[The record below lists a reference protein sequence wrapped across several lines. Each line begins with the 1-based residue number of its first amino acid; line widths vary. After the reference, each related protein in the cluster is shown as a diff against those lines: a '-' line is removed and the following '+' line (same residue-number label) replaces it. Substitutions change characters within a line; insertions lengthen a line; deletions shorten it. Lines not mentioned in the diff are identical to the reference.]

1 MVCSEKLRRQGVAYP
16 RTCADCG
23 LGPCRA
29 DGSVLPNRKGDW
41 MQMSSGRAYWPID
54 PRADE
59 VFIDDIANALARLCR
74 FGGHIREDIEFYCV
88 AEHSVHVADAI
99 YRDTND
105 KGLAFA
111 GLMHDGTEAYVTD
124 LIRPIKK
131 SMPEY
136 KRIEALNYAVIAQRF
151 GLPQALPFVV
161 KTYDERVLKDERAQ
175 VMAPSAEAWSTMNNS
190 VEPLGVTL
198 GCWRPF
204 VARDKFLHRFYFYG
218 GR

>member
-1 MVCSEKLRRQGVAYP
+1 
-16 RTCADCG
+16 
-23 LGPCRA
+23 
-29 DGSVLPNRKGDW
+29 
-41 MQMSSGRAYWPID
+41 MSSGRAFWPLD

-74 FGGHIREDIEFYCV
+74 FGGHIRDDIEHYSV
-88 AEHSVHVADAI
+88 SEHSVHVADAL

-105 KGLAFA
+105 KRLAFA
-111 GLMHDGTEAYVTD
+111 GLMHDSPEAYVID
-124 LIRPIKK
+124 LIRPLKK
-131 SMPEY
+131 SIPEY
-136 KRIEALNYAVIAQRF
+136 EKIEARNYQVIADRF
-151 GLPQALPFVV
+151 GLPQMLPAIV
-161 KTYDERVLKDERAQ
+161 KVYDERVLKDERAQ